1 MLEVAAAVLLRDD
14 GSFLLARRPE
24 GKVYAGYWEFP
35 GGKIEPGEA
44 AEAALTRELHE
55 ELGIDA
61 QRVYP
66 WITRVFAYPHATV
79 RLSFFRVLGWSG
91 EPHARE
97 QQQIRW
103 QRFDAPI
110 AEPMLPANA
119 PVLAAL
125 TLPLEYAVTDAQGLG
140 SEVMLAALERR
151 LAGGLRLVQLRDR
164 DMAPDERTR
173 FGRSAIALA
182 RRYGAR
188 LLINSDLTLAR
199 ALGADGV
206 HYTARQL
213 MTLTAR
219 PRDIMAAASCH
230 DAGELGRA
238 MALEFDFAVLGP
250 VKPTGSHPQVVPM
263 GWQHFADLA
272 RGASLPIFAIGGLRL
287 ADLEDAWRAGAQGV
301 AMISGSWQLTSR

>member
-1 MLEVAAAVLLRDD
+1 VLEVAAAVLQRGD

-44 AEAALTRELHE
+44 AETALARELHE
-55 ELGIDA
+55 ELGIEA

-97 QQQIRW
+97 QQQIHW
-103 QRFDAPI
+103 QRLDAPI

-125 TLPLEYAVTDAQGLG
+125 ALPHEYAVTDARGRG
-140 SEVMLAALERR
+140 SEAMLAALERR

-164 DMAPDERTR
+164 DMAPDERSH
-173 FGRSAIALA
+173 FGRSALALA

-188 LLINSDLTLAR
+188 LLVNSDLALAR

-206 HYTARQL
+206 HFTARQL
-213 MTLTAR
+213 TTLTAR

-230 DAGELGRA
+230 DAGELARA
-238 MALEFDFAVLGP
+238 MALELDFAVLGP
-250 VKPTGSHPQVVPM
+250 VKPTASHPQAAPM
-263 GWQHFADLA
+263 GWRRFAELA
-272 RGASLPIFAIGGLRL
+272 RGASLPVYAIGGLRL
-287 ADLEDAWRAGAQGV
+287 ADLEDAWRAGAHGV
-301 AMISGSWQLTSR
+301 AMISGSWR